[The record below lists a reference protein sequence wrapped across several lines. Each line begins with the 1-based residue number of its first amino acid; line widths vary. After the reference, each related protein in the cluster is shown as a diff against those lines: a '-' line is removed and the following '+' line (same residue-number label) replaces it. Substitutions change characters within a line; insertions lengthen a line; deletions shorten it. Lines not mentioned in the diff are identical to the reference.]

1 MANERY
7 KDPLGQH
14 EATQDVLQEQRM
26 RRPTYEDVK
35 PAAHIGPIPS
45 DNLWQAGKYLEPMAP
60 GIGNSVKKIGGGLR
74 LEPRDYLQ
82 SAVDGAAYTPGIKP
96 ITTMARMAEPA
107 RALGSSLARADYKQ
121 YNNMTP
127 AQMLDAANNT
137 MLRWANYSTIADSKK
152 MLHANPV
159 LHDSAVYTARKNND
173 ELRNLLNYHHPF
185 SKSDS
190 TWKTGT
196 PEFEQFAR
204 GQDALRHKYGLQRER
219 AGQQAEGVATARKS
233 ALENASQSNKMNWFG
248 LIARANAGD
257 GTWELEGGKDD
268 TKGIAGSVG
277 NEPPI
282 HYPFM
287 QKPTM

>member
-14 EATQDVLQEQRM
+14 EVTQDVLQEQRM

-96 ITTMARMAEPA
+96 ITTMARLAEPA

-121 YNNMTP
+121 YSNMTP
-127 AQMLDAANNT
+127 AQIFAAMVDKT
-137 MLRWANYSTIADSKK
+137 TERAKHAGFADSLGA
-152 MLHANPV
+152 MHTYPA
-159 LHDSAVYTARKNND
+159 LHDTAIYGARKAND
-173 ELRNLLNYHHPF
+173 EIRNIMGYYTQQAR
-185 SKSDS
+185 SGS
-190 TWKTGT
+190 TWKAGT

-204 GQDALRHKYGLQRER
+204 GQDALRHKYGIQNAR
-219 AGQQAEGVATARKS
+219 AVDNAEGKQVLTNAASGASRQNNMLNLAGYAMNEDVRNS
-233 ALENASQSNKMNWFG
+233 INEIAASQWRFSTDPNNNYAKAKK
-248 LIARANAGD
+248 LV
-257 GTWELEGGKDD
+257 KDVND
-268 TKGIAGSVG
+268 VKL
-277 NEPPI
+277 
-282 HYPFM
+282 
-287 QKPTM
+287 